1 MGGANKYKIID
12 IDGSEITLTDLLDR
26 YFFIE
31 NPYTSCS
38 VIETKYYNHV
48 IEESSIVKQIKDSEI
63 ENLDEAKELFQQKA
77 KKNHMNVITAIN
89 LIQQI
94 IKMIM
99 RNTLYYLMMEN
110 LHGLSFICRELKNDF
125 PLFSHLYRPMK
136 KEGLSKED
144 NRIGR
149 KSPRPKIS

>member
-1 MGGANKYKIID
+1 VGGANKYKIID

-26 YFFIE
+26 YFFSE

-77 KKNHMNVITAIN
+77 KKKSYECYYCDKFDPTNNKDDYEKHVVLSHDGKLAWSIFHM
-89 LIQQI
+89 
-94 IKMIM
+94 
-99 RNTLYYLMMEN
+99 
-110 LHGLSFICRELKNDF
+110 
-125 PLFSHLYRPMK
+125 P
-136 KEGLSKED
+136 
-144 NRIGR
+144 
-149 KSPRPKIS
+149 

>member
-1 MGGANKYKIID
+1 VGGANKYKIID

-26 YFFIE
+26 YFFSE

-48 IEESSIVKQIKDSEI
+48 IEESSIVEQIEDSEI

-77 KKNHMNVITAIN
+77 KKKNHMNVITAIN

-110 LHGLSFICRELKNDF
+110 LHILQWLTLK
-125 PLFSHLYRPMK
+125 
-136 KEGLSKED
+136 E
-144 NRIGR
+144 I
-149 KSPRPKIS
+149 I

>member
-1 MGGANKYKIID
+1 
-12 IDGSEITLTDLLDR
+12 
-26 YFFIE
+26 
-31 NPYTSCS
+31 
-38 VIETKYYNHV
+38 
-48 IEESSIVKQIKDSEI
+48 
-63 ENLDEAKELFQQKA
+63 
-77 KKNHMNVITAIN
+77 
-89 LIQQI
+89 
-94 IKMIM
+94 MIM

>member
-1 MGGANKYKIID
+1 
-12 IDGSEITLTDLLDR
+12 
-26 YFFIE
+26 
-31 NPYTSCS
+31 
-38 VIETKYYNHV
+38 
-48 IEESSIVKQIKDSEI
+48 
-63 ENLDEAKELFQQKA
+63 
-77 KKNHMNVITAIN
+77 
-89 LIQQI
+89 
-94 IKMIM
+94 
-99 RNTLYYLMMEN
+99 MMEN